1 MSLVGGYAYTYSL
14 QHKKAKE
21 VREKMFGRIGQGF
34 GRLGGSRHMSSE
46 VKKVTLI
53 PGDGIGPEIAQ
64 SVQRFVQPKSSFR
77 SEPLMYL

>member
-1 MSLVGGYAYTYSL
+1 
-14 QHKKAKE
+14 
-21 VREKMFGRIGQGF
+21 MFGRIGQGF
-34 GRLGGSRHMSSE
+34 GRLGGSRRMSSE

-77 SEPLMYL
+77 SEPLMNP

>member
-1 MSLVGGYAYTYSL
+1 
-14 QHKKAKE
+14 
-21 VREKMFGRIGQGF
+21 MFGRIGQGF

>member
-1 MSLVGGYAYTYSL
+1 
-14 QHKKAKE
+14 
-21 VREKMFGRIGQGF
+21 MFGRIGQGF
-34 GRLGGSRHMSSE
+34 GRLGSSRRMSSE